1 MQKLWVSMYKC
12 DTTRYPRRRQESG
25 LSMNTTEKIV
35 GVTTKSVM
43 RWVHRFISEKPDIS
57 VVTEAK
63 MDKMYH

>member
-1 MQKLWVSMYKC
+1 MYKC
-12 DTTRYPRRRQESG
+12 DTTRYHRRRQESG

-35 GVTTKSVM
+35 GGGTTKSVM